1 MVTLETIEYLKEGA
15 RILGVDVSDITKLY
29 EKGFLKSKL
38 YYEIIEAR
46 IRIRLQ
52 INDNNSRNN

>member
-15 RILGVDVSDITKLY
+15 KILGVDISDITKIY
-29 EKGFLKSKL
+29 EQGFLKRKL
-38 YYEIIEAR
+38 YYEIIETR

-52 INDNNSRNN
+52 NNDKDTRHN